1 MKFEGGIEGKLKKV
15 LTVSGSSSHS
25 SPEETIPYTEAL
37 RAASIEPV
45 IVAPSAAVSLNGVA
59 GLMLMGGSDV
69 NPARYGEDRR
79 AETDEPDDLRDEL
92 ELRLIAEALER
103 DLPILAIC
111 RGLQMLNVQHGGTLR
126 QHLEPVERHRRRT
139 EDLSLP
145 AHAIEI
151 ERGSIL
157 GRIALGR
164 VAQYAFRWEVNS
176 RHHQAIARLGEGLR
190 VTARHPDDGVVEA
203 VERPDKRFVSGVQWH
218 PENQS
223 PVRGEQA
230 RLFRAFADALL

>member
-1 MKFEGGIEGKLKKV
+1 MKKV
-15 LTVSGSSSHS
+15 LTVSGSPAHASA
-25 SPEETIPYTEAL
+25 EETNPYAEAL

-45 IVAPSAAVSLNGVA
+45 IVAPGAAASLDGVA

-69 NPARYGEDRR
+69 NPASYGEARR

-103 DLPILAIC
+103 DLPVLAIC
-111 RGLQMLNVQHGGTLR
+111 RGLQILNVQHGGTLV

-139 EDLSLP
+139 ADLSLP

-157 GRIALGR
+157 GRIGLSGI
-164 VAQYAFRWEVNS
+164 AQEVLRWDVNS
-176 RHHQAIARLGEGLR
+176 RHHQAIARLGKGLR

-203 VERPDKRFVSGVQWH
+203 VERPDKRFVVGVQWH

-223 PVRGEQA
+223 PVREEQA